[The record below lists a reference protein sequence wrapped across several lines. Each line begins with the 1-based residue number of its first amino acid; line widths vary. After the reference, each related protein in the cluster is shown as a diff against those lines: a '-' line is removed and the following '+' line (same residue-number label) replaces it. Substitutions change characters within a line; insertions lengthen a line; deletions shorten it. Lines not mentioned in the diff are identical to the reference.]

1 MHEILIISP
10 IHIFPQINHQFIP
23 FQKVRNRLISRY
35 NMGPKGFL
43 PLGFV
48 FSKASKSLKN
58 PTSYLYNDT
67 NKKIL
72 EQRQLLYTKNY

>member
-1 MHEILIISP
+1 
-10 IHIFPQINHQFIP
+10 
-23 FQKVRNRLISRY
+23 
-35 NMGPKGFL
+35 MGPKGFL

-72 EQRQLLYTKNY
+72 EQRQLLYTKNYLFL